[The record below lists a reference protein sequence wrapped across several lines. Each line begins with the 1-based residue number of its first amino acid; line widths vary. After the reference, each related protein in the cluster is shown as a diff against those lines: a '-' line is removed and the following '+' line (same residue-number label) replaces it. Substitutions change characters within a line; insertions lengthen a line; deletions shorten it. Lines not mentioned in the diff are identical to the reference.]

1 MSLAR
6 MPLASLLQDDA
17 QRSAVETGWRVYG
30 GYVFADPYFLVLL
43 VLVPLVSIL
52 GRDRRRYAQVRVPY
66 LAQHAPRSTRQRL
79 SRLIPFV
86 EFLALLLAVVAL
98 ARPLRGTERFVS
110 TTEGVDIALLLDRSS
125 SMMQRAG
132 RDQPRRFDIAKRV
145 VGEFA
150 KNRMTD
156 EEGAAD
162 SVALFG
168 FARFTELLCPFT
180 LDADSLLGVLDE
192 LEIET
197 SKALDGTGIGVAL
210 AESVRIFK
218 SSDAKSR
225 VIVLLTDGVETVDLI
240 PPIEAAQWAAEE
252 GIRVYTIFSGPK
264 TVMRLSLDHGGRRVV
279 GVDVGPLRE
288 IAKVT
293 GGRFFHAVDE
303 SELEDTY
310 AAIAELERT
319 ERSSERF
326 AEHYDLY
333 PAWLRIALILYGLA
347 FLSRQTWARR
357 IA

>member
-1 MSLAR
+1 MSAFAL
-6 MPLASLLQDDA
+6 LLQDGA

-43 VLVPLVSIL
+43 AIVPVATIL
-52 GRDRRRYAQVRVPY
+52 GRDRRRYAQVRVPF
-66 LAQHAPRSTRQRL
+66 LAAGTPRSKRQKL
-79 SRLIPFV
+79 SRIIPLV
-86 EFLALLLAVVAL
+86 ECLALLLAVVAL

-125 SMMQRAG
+125 SMMQRAA
-132 RDQPRRFDIAKRV
+132 RDQPRRFDVAKRV
-145 VGEFA
+145 LGEFA
-150 KNRMTD
+150 ERRMTD

-168 FARFTELLCPFT
+168 FAKYTELLCPFT

-197 SKALDGTGIGVAL
+197 VKNLDGTGIGVAL
-210 AESVRIFK
+210 AASVDILK
-218 SSDAKSR
+218 SSEAKSR
-225 VIVLLTDGVETVDLI
+225 VIVLLTDGEETIDLV
-240 PPIEAAQWAAEE
+240 PPLQAAAAAAEE
-252 GIRVYTIFSGPK
+252 GIRIYTIFSGPK
-264 TVMRLSLDHGGRRVV
+264 TVMRLSLDRGGRRAVRVNV
-279 GVDVGPLRE
+279 GQLPD
-288 IAKVT
+288 IAEVT

-310 AAIAELERT
+310 AAIEELERS

-333 PAWLRIALILYGLA
+333 PAWLRAALILYGLA
-347 FLSRQTWARR
+347 FLSRHTWARR